1 MSVEPSALSV
11 PVNERDYELS
21 VCPVSVSNPVY
32 ELSFCPDTVSEPID
46 YFFVFPATVPGILNA
61 LLVLSVSALSR
72 SRSLPWFPDQSAF
85 PCWFSALSAQVWWS
99 SAPASPQ

>member
-46 YFFVFPATVPGILNA
+46 YFFCVPCHGPWDFECTACVVCIVIQLSYSICEILYDMGC
-61 LLVLSVSALSR
+61 L
-72 SRSLPWFPDQSAF
+72 
-85 PCWFSALSAQVWWS
+85 
-99 SAPASPQ
+99 